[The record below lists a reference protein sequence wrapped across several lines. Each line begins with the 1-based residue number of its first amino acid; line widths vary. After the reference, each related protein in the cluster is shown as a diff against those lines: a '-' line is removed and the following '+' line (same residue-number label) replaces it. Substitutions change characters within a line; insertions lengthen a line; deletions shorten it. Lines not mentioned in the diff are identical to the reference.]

1 MASFEALAFPAGVSS
16 GSEGIAL
23 AVTVTVPK
31 DQVALLRDCVHP
43 FHGGTYGVYT
53 FLGVIGHASSNTLFM
68 SYTIADT

>member
-1 MASFEALAFPAGVSS
+1 VASFEALAFPAGVSS

-23 AVTVTVPK
+23 AVAVTALK
-31 DQVALLRDCVHP
+31 DQVALLRDCVRP

-68 SYTIADT
+68 LCTLVDT